1 MPYFHDSI
9 WFFSNNFDSSIDLP
23 VNFLYSHLRYG
34 RLAQLVER
42 LVYTQN
48 VGSSSLSA
56 PMKTQA
62 FSLRFFLFFQ
72 GYKTEVKELTVQLFV

>member
-9 WFFSNNFDSSIDLP
+9 WFFSNNFGSSIDLP

-56 PMKTQA
+56 PMKRKLSA
-62 FSLRFFLFFQ
+62 CVFFLFFQ
-72 GYKTEVKELTVQLFV
+72 GNKTEVKQFTVQLFV